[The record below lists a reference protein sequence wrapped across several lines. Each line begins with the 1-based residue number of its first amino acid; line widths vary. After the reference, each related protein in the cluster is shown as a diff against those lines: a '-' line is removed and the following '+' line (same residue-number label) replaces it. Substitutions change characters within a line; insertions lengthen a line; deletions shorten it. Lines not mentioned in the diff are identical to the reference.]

1 MSFRIFFNTF
11 NRSLA
16 LHPLEGDVVLVGY
29 ARVSTTDQ
37 HLNLQLDA
45 LTQAG
50 CTKTF
55 NDTISGA
62 KAERPGLSQ
71 ALAYTPEGD
80 VLTVWKLDRLG
91 RSLRDLI
98 DTINTLNERGIGF
111 KSLQDAIDT
120 TTAGGMLIFHVMGAL
135 AECERAFIRE
145 QTQAGLKAARA
156 RGRKGGRPS
165 KFTRDQERQIALA
178 MENRA
183 TRMAA
188 IRKLFKASDT
198 TLRSIAA
205 KSRNSQHTS

>member
-1 MSFRIFFNTF
+1 MLYYSTLSTEI
-11 NRSLA
+11 LA
-16 LHPLEGDVVLVGY
+16 VHLVKGAVVLVGY
-29 ARVSTTDQ
+29 ARVSTVEQ
-37 HLNLQLDA
+37 NLHLQLDA

-62 KAERPGLSQ
+62 KAERPGLSE
-71 ALAYTPEGD
+71 ALEFLREGD

-98 DTINTLNERGIGF
+98 DIITHLKDRNIGF

-135 AECERAFIRE
+135 AEFERALIRE
-145 QTQAGLKAARA
+145 RTQAGLKAARA
-156 RGRKGGRPS
+156 RGRKGGRPP
-165 KFTRDQERQIALA
+165 KFTRDQERQMALA

-183 TRMAA
+183 ISVAE
-188 IRKLFKASDT
+188 IRRLFKASDT
-198 TLRSIAA
+198 TLRRIAA
-205 KSRNSQHTS
+205 KHRESQQPAK

>member
-1 MSFRIFFNTF
+1 M
-11 NRSLA
+11 
-16 LHPLEGDVVLVGY
+16 
-29 ARVSTTDQ
+29 
-37 HLNLQLDA
+37 
-45 LTQAG
+45 
-50 CTKTF
+50 
-55 NDTISGA
+55 SGA

-71 ALAYTPEGD
+71 ALAFMREGD

-98 DTINTLNERGIGF
+98 DIINALKARGVGF

-135 AECERAFIRE
+135 AEFERALIRE
-145 QTQAGLKAARA
+145 RTHAGLKAARA
-156 RGRKGGRPS
+156 RGRRGGGPP

-183 TRMAA
+183 ISMAE

-198 TLRSIAA
+198 TLRRIAA
-205 KSRNSQHTS
+205 KYRESQPSAK